1 MRTTPDILRP
11 GLELVFIGINP
22 GERSAR
28 ERHYYGHPGNAF
40 WRALSAS
47 TLVEGTVGPA
57 DDRALPARWGI
68 GFTDVVKRVV
78 TDSQQV
84 GDAELRRAAPGL
96 ERRIGYARPR
106 AVCFTSTRAFA
117 ALFPGGWTPGAWGDQ
132 RRELAGAR
140 VWVMPS
146 TSGRAAAHRAQV
158 HRVLAELAA
167 SLGRGPTARPARA
180 RREPVAT
187 R

>member
-11 GLELVFIGINP
+11 GLDLVFIGINP

-47 TLVEGTVGPA
+47 PLVDGTVGPA
-57 DDRALPARWGI
+57 DDRALPERWGI
-68 GFTDVVKRVV
+68 GFTDVVKRIV

-84 GDAELRRAAPGL
+84 GDAELRLAAPGL
-96 ERRIGYARPR
+96 SRRIGYARPR

-117 ALFPGGWTPGAWGDQ
+117 ALFPGGWRPRAWGDQ

-146 TSGRAAAHRAQV
+146 TSGRAAAYRAEV

-167 SLGRGPTARPARA
+167 SLGRVRGALAPRT
-180 RREPVAT
+180 RREPAAA

>member
-40 WRALSAS
+40 WPALSAS
-47 TLVEGTVGPA
+47 SLVEGTVGPT

-84 GDAELRRAAPGL
+84 TGAELRRAAPAL
-96 ERRIGYARPR
+96 ARRIRYARPR

-117 ALFPGGWTPGAWGDQ
+117 ALFPGGWKPRAWGDQ

-146 TSGRAAAHRAQV
+146 TSGRAAAHRAEGR
-158 HRVLAELAA
+158 RVLAELAA
-167 SLGRGPTARPARA
+167 WLGRGAAARTPRTS
-180 RREPVAT
+180 REPVAA